1 MCPPANPVPV
11 SFPEKAL
18 PLRTASHAGPIAFR
32 LGQIDALARVV
43 LASPALYTPEMRG
56 SLALRWLSR
65 AWDQYRQDRA
75 IALGAALIG
84 AECTATRNA
93 FLTLLER
100 ALPSREK
107 PLRQAIR
114 MSRKIAI
121 RPIADEAAQAEAIV
135 AASTPELDAVLAVL
149 AESRLPGDPLE
160 RLLALIDRFRY
171 SAGNDSDGLSATART
186 PCWVINL
193 AAVARGHG
201 FHLAESPLP
210 FPGIVQRRLFRADR
224 DADERRADTNEALL
238 DALHDAACDIAR
250 VPRAADVFAREFPSQ
265 RSNSRLFP
273 AWMLLLGLGALT
285 PAQLAR
291 ALPATKAGA
300 AKLLRQ
306 LEAKHLVHHQGPFEP
321 FVVSISLPVAFPDW
335 RYSAAA

>member
-1 MCPPANPVPV
+1 M
-11 SFPEKAL
+11 
-18 PLRTASHAGPIAFR
+18 RTASHAGPIAFR
-32 LGQIDALARVV
+32 LGQIDALARVA

-56 SLALRWLSR
+56 SLALRWLGR

-75 IALGAALIG
+75 ISLGAQLIG
-84 AECTATRNA
+84 AECTAQRNA

-135 AASTPELDAVLAVL
+135 AASVPELDAVLAAL

-171 SAGNDSDGLSATART
+171 STGDDSNGLSATART
-186 PCWVINL
+186 PCWAINL

-273 AWMLLLGLGALT
+273 AWMLLFGLGALT

-306 LEAKHLVHHQGPFEP
+306 LEAKHLVHNQGPFEP
-321 FVVSISLPVAFPDW
+321 FVLSISLPVAFPDW
-335 RYSAAA
+335 RYRAAA